1 MKCKKKIL
9 KKFHHNSY
17 KNCRN
22 LLSILL
28 KWAKERF
35 STNFFIENIKDIKKT
50 WKGRK
55 TLVSMEQRNN
65 DAPSL
70 FTKDE
75 TYINDP
81 VSIANTFNDF
91 FTFVAEIV
99 HSKVKFSNKSFRN
112 FLQSEI
118 NDFFIITSTNKEQIY
133 KIIPSLNTNKS
144 CGPNSILPKVL
155 HLLQDQISKHLASIC
170 NLSFSTGVYP
180 AILKT
185 GKVVSIHKE
194 NSKM

>member
-1 MKCKKKIL
+1 
-9 KKFHHNSY
+9 
-17 KNCRN
+17 
-22 LLSILL
+22 
-28 KWAKERF
+28 
-35 STNFFIENIKDIKKT
+35 
-50 WKGRK
+50 
-55 TLVSMEQRNN
+55 MEQRNN
-65 DAPSL
+65 DEPSL

-91 FTFVAEIV
+91 FTSVAEIV

-133 KIIPSLNTNKS
+133 KIIPSLNTYKS

-155 HLLQDQISKHLASIC
+155 HLLQDQISKHLATIC

-180 AILKT
+180 TILKT
-185 GKVVSIHKE
+185 DKVVSIHKE

>member
-1 MKCKKKIL
+1 
-9 KKFHHNSY
+9 
-17 KNCRN
+17 
-22 LLSILL
+22 
-28 KWAKERF
+28 
-35 STNFFIENIKDIKKT
+35 
-50 WKGRK
+50 
-55 TLVSMEQRNN
+55 MEQRNN

-75 TYINDP
+75 TYINDL

-91 FTFVAEIV
+91 FTSVAEIV

-118 NDFFIITSTNKEQIY
+118 NNFFIITSTNKEEIY
-133 KIIPSLNTNKS
+133 KIIPSLNTYKS
-144 CGPNSILPKVL
+144 CGPNSILSKVL
-155 HLLQDQISKHLASIC
+155 HLLQDQISKHLATIC

-185 GKVVSIHKE
+185 DKVVSIHKE